1 MNVME
6 FDELKKIWDNQ
17 NNQIMYAIDEAA
29 LHRRIKAKRDHARLV
44 TNVNEIGLLVV
55 AVATGIILLIIG
67 KGTFFTY
74 LSVGAIW
81 MVGLYVLWGRIQRQK
96 RSKHFEQSMLGDLEE
111 AISNIDN
118 EIKRARTFVWW
129 FLVPALLPALLNI
142 AQAGGPWWKWLI
154 VPVTVILSVP
164 LVQWEMRRKHI
175 PRRKHLEK
183 LREKLLQNPADQL
196 QV

>member
-1 MNVME
+1 MSVME

-55 AVATGIILLIIG
+55 AVGTGIILLIIG

-81 MVGLYVLWGRIQRQK
+81 LVGLYVLRGRIQRQK
-96 RSKHFEQSMLGDLEE
+96 RSKHFDQSMLGDLEE
-111 AISNIDN
+111 TISNIDN

-129 FLVPALLPALLNI
+129 FLIPALLPALLNI
-142 AQAGGPWWKWLI
+142 AQADGPWWKWLI
-154 VPVTVILSVP
+154 IPVTVLLSVP
-164 LVQWEMRRKHI
+164 LVQWEMRKKHI
-175 PRRKHLEK
+175 PRKRHLED
-183 LREKLLQNPADQL
+183 LREKLLQSPSDQL
-196 QV
+196 PL